1 MTAPA
6 LVLHG
11 YWRSSAAYRVRIGL
25 GLKGLVW
32 QDRPVHLVWRSIRSS
47 WCRCSSTLAG
57 C

>member
-32 QDRPVHLVWRSIRSS
+32 QDRPVHLVLTW
-47 WCRCSSTLAG
+47 
-57 C
+57 